1 MYIHFQNWSLSV
13 GQFQQPEAIQKALL
27 MIQVQ
32 FESQAEARCQNSRVL
47 LNAYGTTFDT
57 GRM

>member
-1 MYIHFQNWSLSV
+1 M

-27 MIQVQ
+27 LIQVQ